1 MKNWQHDPIYFA
13 PIAKLGGGWIA
24 FKDSPSPPAAPDYAG
39 AAQAQG
45 AANVETARA
54 QGRMNNPNIYTPYG
68 NQTVTWGNGQRTFN
82 QTGYD
87 DAMRQYNTALQG
99 YQPGSWQGSGG
110 DDGQQWVSNPMP
122 TAPDA
127 NTFWSEGASDQ
138 PTVTQTLSPS
148 QQQLFD
154 AQNRIS
160 QNLAGVAET
169 GLNRV
174 AGGFERP
181 FDTSGLPQRQT
192 SVTGD
197 YGADRQAV
205 TDALLSRIEPQFQR
219 DEELMRTRLTNQG
232 IPVGSEASNFD
243 LDTLNRARN
252 DARMQAVLSG
262 GQEQSRLFN
271 MGLANANLGNQGR
284 QQAIQEQAYL
294 RSLPLNEINALRTGA
309 QVQNPQFQPY
319 QGVTLGQTPI
329 MGAAQAQGQ
338 ANQQMYNNQV
348 NDVNNFN
355 QGLFS
360 IGAAAMGAPW
370 LPAAYSAVKKGW
382 G

>member
-1 MKNWQHDPIYFA
+1 MDKSRVLEALRAGSIDPFYTA
-13 PIAKLGGGWIA
+13 RYH
-24 FKDSPSPPAAPDYAG
+24 KDSPSPPAAPDYAG

-54 QGRMNNPNIYTPYG
+54 QGRMNNPNIITPYG
-68 NQTVTWGNGQRTFN
+68 SQTVTWGGGGRTFN

-87 DAMRQYNTALQG
+87 DAMRQYNQSLQG
-99 YQPGSWQGSGG
+99 YQPGSWIDQGG
-110 DDGQQWVSNPMP
+110 DDGQTWQANAMP
-122 TAPDA
+122 VAPDA
-127 NTFWSEGASDQ
+127 NTFWSEGNADQ

-174 AGGFERP
+174 AGGFEQP
-181 FDTSGLPQRQT
+181 FDTSTLPQRQT

-205 TDALLSRIEPQFQR
+205 TDALLARIEPQFQR

-319 QGVTLGQTPI
+319 QGVSLGQTPV
-329 MGAAQAQGQ
+329 MQGAMAQGQ

-348 NDVNNFN
+348 GQSNAFN

-360 IGAAAMGAPW
+360 LGSAALGPFGF
-370 LPAAYSAVKKGW
+370 LGR